1 MNAVLWKK
9 IKEAASSVLPI
20 ALFVFACNLTPLVN
34 FTGYE
39 MLSFF
44 FSVVMLIVGIGLFN
58 LGADWAMTP
67 MGEHMGASLT
77 KSRKFL
83 LLIGV
88 AFFMGLCITIA
99 EPDLTVLSEQLENA
113 INPIL
118 LVGAVGVGVGLFL
131 VLAVFK
137 MLFRKHLASLLMF
150 FYLGL
155 FALTAILLMNNNG
168 ALLAAAFDSGGVTTG
183 PITVPFL
190 MAFGVGIA
198 GTLGGKDKGENS
210 FGIVALCSVGPIL
223 AVLLLGV
230 FSTGEMHYEMVEYT
244 MGGNIFLTFF
254 ASALS
259 VMKEV
264 ALAIALIAVFFI
276 VLQYAYLKL
285 PKAKLKQIGVGIV
298 YTYVGLVLFLTAA
311 KVAFLP
317 MGFKMGT
324 QIAETAPFAVV
335 AVGFIL
341 GLVTVMAEPAVHVLN
356 KQVEEITDG
365 MVSRRS
371 MMVALSL
378 GVGISVALAGLRIVL
393 DFSLLYYI
401 VPGYLLSLGLSFFVP
416 GLYTAI
422 AFDSG
427 GVASGPLTSSFILPF
442 AIGACAALQGEAKI
456 LSDAFGV
463 VAMVAM
469 TPLITI
475 QLLGFRAIVAKRVR
489 ERIAWSRILGAD
501 DEQIMDF
508 DV

>member
-1 MNAVLWKK
+1 MNTVLWKK

-20 ALFVFACNLTPLVN
+20 ALFVFLCNLTPLVH
-34 FTGYE
+34 FTTYE

-44 FSVVMLIVGIGLFN
+44 FAVVMLIVGIGLFN

-77 KSRKFL
+77 SSRKVPL
-83 LLIGV
+83 LLGV
-88 AFFMGLCITIA
+88 AFTMGLCITIA
-99 EPDLTVLSEQLENA
+99 EPDLTVLAEQLERA
-113 INPIL
+113 ISPIL
-118 LVGAVGVGVGLFL
+118 LIGAVGLGVGLFL
-131 VLAVFK
+131 LLSVLK
-137 MLFRKHLASLLMF
+137 MIFRKHLSTLLMF
-150 FYLGL
+150 FYLAL
-155 FALTAILLMNNNG
+155 FALTAMLLLEGNSS
-168 ALLAAAFDSGGVTTG
+168 LLAAAFDSGGVTTG

-223 AVLLLGV
+223 AVLLLGI
-230 FSTGEMHYEMVEYT
+230 FSSGEMHYEMADYA
-244 MGGNIFLTFF
+244 MKDNILLSFLL
-254 ASALS
+254 AALS

-264 ALAIALIAVFFI
+264 ALAIALIVVFFL
-276 VLQYAYLKL
+276 VLQYTYLKL
-285 PKAKLKQIGVGIV
+285 PLAKLKQIGVGII
-298 YTYVGLVLFLTAA
+298 YTYLGLVLFLTAA
-311 KVAFLP
+311 NVGFLP

-324 QIAETAPFAVV
+324 QIAEAAPFATV
-335 AVGFIL
+335 AIGFVL
-341 GLVTVMAEPAVHVLN
+341 GLLTVLAEPAVHVLN
-356 KQVEEITDG
+356 KQVEEVTDG
-365 MVSRRS
+365 MVSRKS
-371 MMVALSL
+371 MMVALCI
-378 GVGISVALAGLRIVL
+378 GVGISVALSALRIVL

-401 VPGYLLSLGLSFFVP
+401 VPGYMLSLGLSFFVP
-416 GLYTAI
+416 RLYTAI

-469 TPLITI
+469 TPLIAI
-475 QLLGFRAIVAKRVR
+475 QLLGFRAIIAKRVR
-489 ERIAWSRILGAD
+489 EKIAWSRILGAD